1 MTAIIA
7 ANFSDSPTAFF
18 VTPSF
23 DDEHYPNYSKKS
35 EYWSFCCKEA
45 NNYIKRLRR
54 IAKRRGGGI
63 KYVFSVGIGEG
74 GRWHFHMLLDGVT
87 SEDIRDAWARGDVD
101 YHHLYTDRKWISSR
115 DWYSLA
121 DNVNP
126 VSIAKYMMH
135 NANCRLVG
143 QHPWHVSRNCIRPKP
158 SQAVTV
164 PDNASIE
171 PPEGAEILDR
181 ERTENLYSMFQFV
194 EYIDPL
200 PSLDPAIEP
209 QMIQSRHRL

>member
-1 MTAIIA
+1 
-7 ANFSDSPTAFF
+7 
-18 VTPSF
+18 
-23 DDEHYPNYSKKS
+23 
-35 EYWSFCCKEA
+35 
-45 NNYIKRLRR
+45 
-54 IAKRRGGGI
+54 
-63 KYVFSVGIGEG
+63 
-74 GRWHFHMLLDGVT
+74 MLLDGVT
-87 SEDIRDAWARGDVD
+87 SEDIRDAWVRGDVD

-200 PSLDPAIEP
+200 PRLDPIKETKA
-209 QMIQSRHRL
+209 IQSCHRL